1 MAKRKTIKQEYK
13 QQRKRVEHLVQQLSE
28 RGYYNI
34 ENIVPPE
41 PKKITRASVRRLKK
55 ITVQSIAKQAVYAG
69 AETFGE
75 EVSGAKG
82 LRLERARSAKKGQQT
97 KAKNKQLAARLKEY
111 NDIISKSVKSL
122 RSELEADWESKRR
135 TQDEQELSRHATDQS
150 YREQFEEGT
159 FLLDKVQQLIDN
171 ASKGQQHAAQQMQSI
186 LDNAIGTLGRE
197 QVARNIATADEDIIS
212 ETQDTLQYKPASTGY
227 ANHIGTF
234 KRILTHESPTAEE
247 YQDWMYGREQDEYVD
262 DQDNWYDYDDFGE
275 TTTADF
281 D

>member
-13 QQRKRVEHLVQQLSE
+13 QQRKRVENLVQQMSE

-41 PKKITRASVRRLKK
+41 PKKITRASVRKLKK
-55 ITVQSIAKQAVYAG
+55 ITVESIAKHAVYGG
-69 AETFGE
+69 AETYGE
-75 EVSGAKG
+75 EVSGLKG
-82 LRLERARSAKKGQQT
+82 LRLERSRSAKKGQQT

-111 NDIISKSVKSL
+111 NDIIDRSIKSL
-122 RSELEADWESKRR
+122 RSELESDWESKRR
-135 TQDEQELSRHATDQS
+135 TQDEQELSRHSTDTA

-159 FLLDKVQQLIDN
+159 FLLDKVQQLINN
-171 ASKGQQHAAQQMQSI
+171 ASQGQQHAAQQMQSI
-186 LDNAIGTLGRE
+186 LGNAIETLGRE
-197 QVARNIATADEDIIS
+197 QVARNIATSDEDIIS
-212 ETQDTLQYKPASTGY
+212 EVQDTLLYKPASTGY

-234 KRILTHESPTAEE
+234 KRILTHESPSAEE

-262 DQDNWYDYDDFGE
+262 DQYNWYDHDDFGE